1 MSVHGWRC
9 RLPVSTPKTTLVA
22 ERGSRGCRDGD
33 GISAARFAE
42 YQNVSFEGV
51 DRLIRRAPPLF
62 TKVVVAVVISAAA
75 LAGPIV
81 AGEGG
86 AANAAVTGY
95 VPSTSVTV
103 SGERVP
109 GGVIV
114 IDFSPGSF
122 GPGEAV
128 VVTVTGGGGYEHTE
142 RLVAGA
148 DGALR
153 YEFRVPADG
162 VGSYDVVA
170 TGVSSGSIGTAR
182 VDLVPVDAGAGAS
195 GALPSTGLRDP
206 LLVAWVAGGVT
217 VLAGAMVATNVQ
229 RRRQSARRYVTQPIT
244 GPRWPSLQ

>member
-1 MSVHGWRC
+1 
-9 RLPVSTPKTTLVA
+9 
-22 ERGSRGCRDGD
+22 
-33 GISAARFAE
+33 
-42 YQNVSFEGV
+42 
-51 DRLIRRAPPLF
+51 LF
-62 TKVVVAVVISAAA
+62 KKVVLAVVVSAAA

-81 AGEGG
+81 VGTGE
-86 AANAAVTGY
+86 AATAAVTGY
-95 VPSTSVTV
+95 VPNASVTV
-103 SGERVP
+103 SGEHVA
-109 GGVIV
+109 GGLIV

-128 VVTVTGGGGYEHTE
+128 VVTVTGGGGYTHTE

-153 YEFRVPADG
+153 YEFRVPTDG
-162 VGSYDVVA
+162 VGTYDVVA

-182 VDLVPVDAGAGAS
+182 IDLVPADAGGPAS

-217 VLAGAMVATNVQ
+217 ALAGALVATNVQ
-229 RRRQSARRYVTQPIT
+229 RRRQRARRYATRPIS

>member
-1 MSVHGWRC
+1 MSAHGWRC

-22 ERGSRGCRDGD
+22 ERRSRGRRTRD
-33 GISAARFAE
+33 GISAARFVE

-62 TKVVVAVVISAAA
+62 TKVVVAVVIGAAA
-75 LAGPIV
+75 LTGPIV
-81 AGEGG
+81 AGKGG

-142 RLVAGA
+142 RLLAGA

-195 GALPSTGLRDP
+195 GALPCPRP
-206 LLVAWVAGGVT
+206 AC
-217 VLAGAMVATNVQ
+217 AT
-229 RRRQSARRYVTQPIT
+229 RSSWL
-244 GPRWPSLQ
+244 GWPAV

>member
-1 MSVHGWRC
+1 
-9 RLPVSTPKTTLVA
+9 
-22 ERGSRGCRDGD
+22 
-33 GISAARFAE
+33 
-42 YQNVSFEGV
+42 
-51 DRLIRRAPPLF
+51 LF
-62 TKVVVAVVISAAA
+62 KKVVLAVVVSAAA

-81 AGEGG
+81 VGTGD
-86 AANAAVTGY
+86 AATAAVTGY
-95 VPSTSVTV
+95 VPNTSVTV
-103 SGERVP
+103 SGEHVA

-122 GPGEAV
+122 APGEAV
-128 VVTVTGGGGYEHTE
+128 VVTVTGSGGYTHTE

-153 YEFRVPADG
+153 YEFRVPTDG
-162 VGSYDVVA
+162 VGTYDVVA

-182 VDLVPVDAGAGAS
+182 VDLVPADAGAGAS

-217 VLAGAMVATNVQ
+217 VLAGALVATNVQ
-229 RRRQSARRYVTQPIT
+229 RRRQAARRYASSTFG